1 MNLFLK
7 KNVQKKERQTYWLR
21 NMEPTPPDSTEN
33 TEAYLRLLAQH
44 DRWLA
49 TYVFSLVSSAADAQD
64 ILQEVK
70 VTMWKHFASFE
81 PGTNF
86 HAWARK
92 IATNQILNYRRSE
105 KKRPNSTLDDE
116 FIEAVAAEIDRRAE
130 ALDHRADA
138 LRICLRKLPEAHRKI
153 VVWRYY
159 EDCGVEEIAAKSE
172 RTVEAVYRLLSRIRQ
187 MLNDCVS
194 QQLAHHPAS

>member
-1 MNLFLK
+1 
-7 KNVQKKERQTYWLR
+7 
-21 NMEPTPPDSTEN
+21 MEPAPPDSTEN

-86 HAWARK
+86 RAWARR

-105 KKRPNSTLDDE
+105 KKRPSSTLDDE

-130 ALDHRADA
+130 TLDHRADA

-194 QQLAHHPAS
+194 QQLTHHHSAS

>member
-1 MNLFLK
+1 M
-7 KNVQKKERQTYWLR
+7 
-21 NMEPTPPDSTEN
+21 MEPLSPEPADQ
-33 TEAYLRLLAQH
+33 TEAYLRLLTQH

-49 TYVFSLVSSAADAQD
+49 TYVYSLVSSAADADD

-70 VTMWKHFASFE
+70 VTLWKQFSKFE

-86 HAWARK
+86 RAWARK

-105 KKRPNSTLDDE
+105 KRRSVSSSLDEE
-116 FIEAVAAEIDRRAE
+116 FIEAVAAEIDQRADL
-130 ALDHRADA
+130 LDSKADA
-138 LRICLRKLPEAHRKI
+138 LALCLRKLPEAHRKV

-159 EDCGVEEIAAKSE
+159 EDCNVEEIATKSE

-187 MLNDCVS
+187 VLSECVS
-194 QQLAHHPAS
+194 RQVTQTSPVP